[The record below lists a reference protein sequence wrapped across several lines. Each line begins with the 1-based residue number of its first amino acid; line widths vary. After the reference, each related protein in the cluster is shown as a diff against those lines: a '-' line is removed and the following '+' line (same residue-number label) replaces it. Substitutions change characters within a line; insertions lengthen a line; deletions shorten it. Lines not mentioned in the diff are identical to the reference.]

1 MTNIS
6 SCIGIYKLTKDIC
19 IGCAR
24 TIKQISEWKNYNN
37 KEKKKI
43 INNLKT
49 QSNLNFEEDI

>member
-6 SCIGIYKLTKDIC
+6 PCIGICKLTKDIC
-19 IGCAR
+19 IGYGR
-24 TIKQISEWKNYNN
+24 TIKQISEWKNYHN

-49 QSNLNFEEDI
+49 QSNLNFEKDT